1 MSQNLHA
8 KSNFGLMSAIILVI
22 FSDLC
27 YLFRC
32 HWSLQFE
39 MNSSSCT
46 RWSWGW
52 NVKKWTVRSAW
63 RSMLQ
68 AQMFKDLVDTEFD
81 EFVAV
86 IFHHLCSPIVI
97 ICHPFFNE
105 LKTDRFF
112 FLTFLSRQQ
121 NHHDEMLLPSPLWEM
136 LCSTHRFHRQ
146 FWGMAFSSLGKRTHF
161 AKMRS
166 WKSWKNRHN
175 YTSMSIYDMIWFD
188 FIFGNIV
195 TCMQLGKTT
204 EVTGR
209 FSCPFCRGADGLE
222 RDDIE
227 VAVEK
232 NIVSLFPV
240 PQHDSFGGVF
250 CGRRDGVMFC
260 VFQTQA
266 TDVNLCE
273 LMCHWWERH

>member
-1 MSQNLHA
+1 MSKNLHA
-8 KSNFGLMSAIILVI
+8 KSNFGLMYVIIFVI

-105 LKTDRFF
+105 KTDRF
-112 FLTFLSRQQ
+112 TFLSRQQ

-146 FWGMAFSSLGKRTHF
+146 FWGMAFPSLGKRTHLQ
-161 AKMRS
+161 RWDLGS
-166 WKSWKNRHN
+166 LGRTGTTTLL
-175 YTSMSIYDMIWFD
+175 YMIWFD
-188 FIFGNIV
+188 LI
-195 TCMQLGKTT
+195 LY
-204 EVTGR
+204 
-209 FSCPFCRGADGLE
+209 L
-222 RDDIE
+222 
-227 VAVEK
+227 
-232 NIVSLFPV
+232 
-240 PQHDSFGGVF
+240 
-250 CGRRDGVMFC
+250 
-260 VFQTQA
+260 A
-266 TDVNLCE
+266 TL
-273 LMCHWWERH
+273 